1 MAIDNCIDN
10 NVHIANTLLKLRKP
24 QQVYIL
30 VSPGYIPETTAC
42 TNDLHLVLNLQMK
55 WNR

>member
-1 MAIDNCIDN
+1 MDIDNCIDN

-30 VSPGYIPETTAC
+30 VFPGHISETTAC
-42 TNDLHLVLNLQMK
+42 TNALHLILNLQLK